1 MISFGF
7 LVFASITGAGFF
19 LIWSKMSSLDPNHK
33 KKPTQAAEKT
43 KTESLIGPIYPLDPF
58 IVNLADPG
66 GKRYLRTSI
75 SLEIKNGEN
84 KNLKEEMDKRLPQV
98 KDIIV
103 TLLPTR
109 KFDDIQTVEGKLAL
123 RDELM
128 QRLNKILTQGKVTNI
143 YFTEFVVQ

>member
-1 MISFGF
+1 M
-7 LVFASITGAGFF
+7 
-19 LIWSKMSSLDPNHK
+19 
-33 KKPTQAAEKT
+33 KT
-43 KTESLIGPIYPLDPF
+43 LFE
-58 IVNLADPG
+58 
-66 GKRYLRTSI
+66 
-75 SLEIKNGEN
+75 
-84 KNLKEEMDKRLPQV
+84 NLKEEMDKRLPQV